1 MTRDSSSPA
10 RPDSRLSRRLIPLA
24 VSAALLVALF
34 FSVGT
39 AGVGRVLAATNVWW
53 FAAGAFLFLPQ
64 TYAIAKRWSIIAS
77 PVAKVPWREAGRQV
91 LAAGC
96 LNLVLPAKMGDL
108 AKGVFLHREGKCT
121 LGDGL
126 QVVVFEK
133 LLDLAALSAW
143 MLVGWVFVRRT
154 DVWLLAVL
162 ALGAAVVCG
171 VWLLYFTKAG
181 PGIAAAFVPA
191 FARRGRL
198 AKVARLVE
206 EAPRVATLIRA
217 QGGRRRVLGGWS
229 LSIWMLHL
237 LQIWCFLEAAGAPVG
252 LLRTLAEMPA
262 AIFAGL
268 LPLTIA
274 GIGLRDWAIVA
285 IFASPTLPSE
295 VLVAAGILIS
305 LRYVV
310 PAAAGLLFAPAYYS
324 MARRK
329 KA

>member
-1 MTRDSSSPA
+1 MKSVK
-10 RPDSRLSRRLIPLA
+10 RLTGLLISLLLM
-24 VSAALLVALF
+24 AALLTH
-34 FSVGT
+34 VGT
-39 AGVGRVLAATNVWW
+39 EDVVRVLASTNVWW
-53 FAAGAFLFLPQ
+53 FGAGAFLFLPQ
-64 TYAIAKRWSIIAS
+64 TFAIARRWSMIAS
-77 PVAKVPWREAGRQV
+77 PVARVPWREAGRQV

-108 AKGVFLHREGKCT
+108 AKGVFLHREGRCS
-121 LGDGL
+121 LGEGL

-143 MLVGWVFVRRT
+143 MLIGWLFVRRT

-162 ALGAAVVCG
+162 ALGASVVCG

-181 PGIAAAFVPA
+181 PGVMRLFVPE
-191 FARRGRL
+191 FARHGKP

-206 EAPRVATLIRA
+206 EAPHVASLIRA
-217 QGGRRRVLGGWS
+217 RGGRRRILAGWS
-229 LSIWMLHL
+229 LTIWMLHL
-237 LQIWCFLEAAGAPVG
+237 LQIWCFLEAAGAHVG
-252 LLRTLAEMPA
+252 LPRTLAEMPA

-285 IFASPTLPSE
+285 IFASAVVPKES
-295 VLVAAGILIS
+295 LVAAGLLVS

-310 PAAAGLLFAPAYYS
+310 PAAAGLLFAGDYYS
-324 MARRK
+324 MAK
-329 KA
+329 KEGKDD